1 MQSHVITWKGFSY
14 LFKFLSSFFL
24 ILGHSGELTNVTR
37 VYNGKPDSLHQSSFE
52 YGWSMRTEVKKKKG
66 TRNICGRF
74 NFFYLIFLF
83 RFTGLS
89 GRLIQTVPTL
99 T

>member
-1 MQSHVITWKGFSY
+1 MLQECITEN
-14 LFKFLSSFFL
+14 LIRCTRARLSMDGA
-24 ILGHSGELTNVTR
+24 LG
-37 VYNGKPDSLHQSSFE
+37 
-52 YGWSMRTEVKKKKG
+52 TEVKKKKG

-74 NFFYLIFLF
+74 AFFYFIFLF